1 MPDIEFGQLQA
12 DLPTYQNTGAI
23 KVDNVIPL
31 SKGYRSFPSFA
42 ALSGTGLGTTPV
54 GLFTSFSDGGSTNY
68 AGDETKLYQMD
79 TSLVFQDKSKAGGYS
94 NSTTEG
100 SRDFWAFTQFGKNI
114 IATNHADYIQ
124 KFEQGAD
131 SLFSDLTDF
140 KSKYLCVVRD
150 FVVTGFTTE
159 YETAKT
165 FDSNT
170 ISSNEITITSHGWA
184 TGDTVIYD
192 RNGNTALTNLTDGST
207 YYVIYV
213 SANTF
218 KLATTSANAT
228 AGTAITLT
236 ATGGSQTHKL
246 QQFNV
251 NNQRVKWSGINDSS
265 TWTPSQTTQSGYQD
279 IVGVHGNVQAIVGGE
294 SFGVVFLER
303 AIYRMDYVGT
313 PLKFQFTKIAD
324 NIGAF
329 APRSVCSFGNM
340 IFFLAQDGI
349 YKLEGGQKL
358 TPIGKGRIDDFLMKD
373 ITSNLEGISSA
384 IDPNNSLAV
393 WSYRGANATGLPT
406 STVNNRL
413 LCYNF
418 NVDRF
423 ATGSGQSLEFIAT
436 ASQEAFNTLES
447 LDVLG
452 ELEGLP
458 YSLDSY
464 AYGDNI
470 VGLSAF
476 NADKKFGKFLGS
488 SLDATVDSTE
498 FEGAKNRRS
507 TLLGARPIVDADGN
521 DTTISVTPITRPS
534 QADRIT
540 VGTAVTS
547 LSNGNC
553 PLRSSSRY
561 HRLRVSVSGNFLT
574 MSGIDV
580 QARPE
585 GMR

>member
-42 ALSGTGLGTTPV
+42 ALSGTGLNTTPV

-140 KSKYLCVVRD
+140 KAKYLAVVRD

-170 ISSNEITITSHGWA
+170 ISSNQITITSHGWA

-213 SANTF
+213 AANTI

-246 QQFNV
+246 QKFDV

-349 YKLEGGQKL
+349 YKLEGGQQL

-476 NADKKFGKFLGS
+476 NSDKKFGKFLGS

-521 DTTISVTPITRPS
+521 DTTITVTPITRPS

-540 VGTAVTS
+540 IGSAVTS
-547 LSNGNC
+547 LDNGNC

-561 HRLRVSVSGNFLT
+561 HRLRVKVSGNFLT